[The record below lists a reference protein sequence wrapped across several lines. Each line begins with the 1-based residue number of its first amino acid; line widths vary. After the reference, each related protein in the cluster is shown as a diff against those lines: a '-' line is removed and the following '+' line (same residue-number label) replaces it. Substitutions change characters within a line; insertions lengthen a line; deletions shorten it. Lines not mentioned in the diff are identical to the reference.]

1 MFPIIIRNF
10 NRYEYLDITLKS
22 LLGCNLPND
31 VEIIIYDDCST
42 DVLTNKYLST
52 NDILEQKFA
61 NPEWKKWEQFIGN
74 IPITPVVGIKDK
86 FEIIKPDTKKGVR
99 GAIFWLINYAMNR
112 FNVEAVHIVEAD
124 VVFHKDWYKV
134 AEDGYNI
141 CKNQKGPNGDYI
153 GLFSAYDRKCR
164 RIPEKCGWA
173 WRSVKK
179 LSNGNYGCGNGIGGC
194 HYIVSREFY
203 NRAKKSFE
211 AKYNPGL
218 RSGDTTM
225 QACCANANCNIAV
238 TTPSMIQHIG
248 FQSTAWP
255 EKGWR
260 HTRGFKQ
267 PFAWRDRL

>member
-1 MFPIIIRNF
+1 MSFPIIIRNF

-153 GLFSAYDRKCR
+153 GLFSAYDRECIESR
-164 RIPEKCGWA
+164 QNYGWT
-173 WRSVKK
+173 WRSYGNT
-179 LSNGNYGCGNGIGGC
+179 SYGNGHGIGGC
-194 HYIVSREFY
+194 HYIASREFY
-203 NRAKKSFE
+203 NRARKSFE
-211 AKYNPGL
+211 AKYDPKL
-218 RSGDTTM
+218 KSGDTELKKL
-225 QACCANANCNIAV
+225 CAKVNCNIAV
-238 TTPSMIQHIG
+238 TIPSMIQHVG
-248 FQSTAWP
+248 LTSTAWP
-255 EKGWR
+255 EKNNNWR
-260 HTRGFKQ
+260 YSKGFKK
-267 PFAWRDRL
+267 PFVWRRII